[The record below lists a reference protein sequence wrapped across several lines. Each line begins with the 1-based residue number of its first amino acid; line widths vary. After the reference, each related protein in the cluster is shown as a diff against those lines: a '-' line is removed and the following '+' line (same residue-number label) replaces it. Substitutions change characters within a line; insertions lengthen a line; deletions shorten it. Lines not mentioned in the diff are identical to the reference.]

1 MADTSGATKRGHYN
15 HVHVGFAGGGI
26 LGGKPFLHDSG
37 GWHNPGELSIN
48 QTRKPEAVLT
58 NGQWQSISKLIND
71 PAGRGQ
77 TIVQVQAPSTEDPG
91 TWGRRV
97 AESLDLHRLAATA
110 GGI

>member
-1 MADTSGATKRGHYN
+1 MLFRSGHYN

-26 LGGKPFLHDSG
+26 LGKPFLHDSG
-37 GWHNPGELSIN
+37 GWHSPGELSVN

-58 NGQWQSISKLIND
+58 NAQWRTMQSLAEQNLV
-71 PAGRGQ
+71 GGGQ